1 VNAEETPSAEA
12 TALFERL
19 REQAPDG
26 PPSVEALRAGMTLAA
41 TSFPLAED
49 VLWEAVAEPG
59 ARGEWV
65 ATAPSDPAS
74 VLLYVHGGLF
84 VAGSPATHREL
95 VARLARASRM
105 LAFVVDYRLAP
116 EHPFPAPLE
125 DVFAAYRWLLG
136 RGVDPRRI
144 AIAGDDAGAAL
155 LATTV
160 AALRDAGDP
169 LPSALVALSPW
180 FDLERRSA
188 SRRTRRALDP
198 VLRADLLESAAE
210 LHLGGADPAGPLASP
225 AAIDYRG
232 FPPMLVQVGTAE
244 MLHDDAVALADR
256 ARAAGVAVE
265 LEAWT
270 GMVHAWHLYA
280 AMLPEGRRAISRVG
294 AFLRES
300 TNAS

>member
-1 VNAEETPSAEA
+1 MNAEETPSAEA
-12 TALFERL
+12 TALLERL
-19 REQAPDG
+19 RAQAPDG

-49 VLWEAVAEPG
+49 VLWEAVAESG
-59 ARGEWV
+59 VRGEWV
-65 ATAPSDPAS
+65 ATTASDPAS

-125 DVFAAYRWLLG
+125 DVFAAYRWLLA
-136 RGVDPRRI
+136 RGIAPGRI

-155 LATTV
+155 LVTAV

-169 LPSALVALSPW
+169 LPAALAALSPW
-180 FDLERRSA
+180 FDLEGRSA
-188 SRRTRRALDP
+188 SRTRRVIDP
-198 VLRADLLESAAE
+198 VLRADLLESAAR
-210 LHLGGADPAGPLASP
+210 LHLGGADPTGPLASP
-225 AAIDYRG
+225 AAIDYRR
-232 FPPMLVQVGTAE
+232 FPPMLVQVGTTE
-244 MLHDDAVALADR
+244 VLHDDAVALADR
-256 ARAAGVAVE
+256 ARDAGVAVE
-265 LEAWT
+265 LETWA
-270 GMVHAWHLYA
+270 GMVHVWHLYA